1 MLNIR
6 LTLAS
11 RNGTQRTPETHHLKL
26 IHFFGAHLEN
36 KGEKITPVTTKKLSA
51 SPSKTQKP
59 HEDILTFKN
68 ISSPLQEWE
77 SYFSTPLSSAWGT
90 RKVAL
95 HFENCTKMGNMG
107 CLRSYAS
114 RLCWNLLNTLHWLFL
129 RSLSNVKELNILR
142 KIHLNYTLPI
152 LF

>member
-11 RNGTQRTPETHHLKL
+11 RNGTERTPETHHLKL

-36 KGEKITPVTTKKLSA
+36 KGEKITPITTKKSSA

-59 HEDILTFKN
+59 HEDILIFKN

-77 SYFSTPLSSAWGT
+77 SHISTKSYFSTPLSSAWGT
-90 RKVAL
+90 SKVAL
-95 HFENCTKMGNMG
+95 HF
-107 CLRSYAS
+107 
-114 RLCWNLLNTLHWLFL
+114 
-129 RSLSNVKELNILR
+129 
-142 KIHLNYTLPI
+142 
-152 LF
+152 